1 MTNQGIVLSPDAT
14 PRVAFIGEQE
24 QCSSLQ
30 GIFPTERQ
38 YTVLNGT
45 LHAPDY
51 DAFVSVGQ
59 SERPAIAR
67 GVLFGQHALVI
78 GSRDYSARAYCSTV
92 ATGTKLVIA
101 AGLDDEVTELLK
113 RTVVPEASK
122 LLSSGALCGWGLGP
136 NLRPPSLKPLLCT
149 SDGVPLVMQGAPRSN
164 RAEELWLLPS
174 FVTDRKAWLLL
185 AWRRW
190 AESDERLPGPP
201 RGYEHEAWMTPA
213 ELSAWNALKQVKVDR
228 ERKLRELQEREDD
241 AQRDHDA
248 AQIAA
253 VQGARRLL
261 TEEGGELVAAVTDAL
276 QTLGFEATD
285 ADAALKRGEMRR
297 HDIEVRSPDA
307 EGVIIAEVKG
317 TKKGAATSWFQQIG
331 NHEKH
336 YMSQHAGDPPAGKWL
351 IVNPERGKAPDAR
364 GTPYTNNNAQ
374 DLAVF
379 AQDGGLVVPTK
390 SLFSLMRDVQLDELD
405 AAVAR
410 RLLLET
416 TGRLDYPSPNT
427 DDAG

>member
-1 MTNQGIVLSPDAT
+1 M
-14 PRVAFIGEQE
+14 
-24 QCSSLQ
+24 
-30 GIFPTERQ
+30 
-38 YTVLNGT
+38 
-45 LHAPDY
+45 
-51 DAFVSVGQ
+51 
-59 SERPAIAR
+59 PA
-67 GVLFGQHALVI
+67 
-78 GSRDYSARAYCSTV
+78 S
-92 ATGTKLVIA
+92 GTKLMVA
-101 AGLDDEVTELLK
+101 SDLDDEVAELLK
-113 RTVVPEASK
+113 RTVVPGANELLASGM
-122 LLSSGALCGWGLGP
+122 LRGWRL
-136 NLRPPSLKPLLCT
+136 NRIYRPPFLKSLLYT
-149 SDGVPLVMQGAPRSN
+149 SDGVDLVMHGTSRGSK
-164 RAEELWLLPS
+164 AEELWFLPP
-174 FVTDRKAWLLL
+174 FVTDRRAWLLL

-201 RGYEHEAWMTPA
+201 LGYEHEAWMTPT

-228 ERKLRELQEREDD
+228 ERTLRELQEREDD

-261 TEEGGELVAAVTDAL
+261 TEEGGELVSAVMDAL

-331 NHEKH
+331 SHEKH

-405 AAVAR
+405 AAAAR

>member
-14 PRVAFIGEQE
+14 PRVAFIGDQE

-38 YTVLNGT
+38 YTALDGT
-45 LHAPDY
+45 LHPPDY

-59 SERPAIAR
+59 SERPAITR
-67 GVLFGQHALVI
+67 GVLFGQQALMI
-78 GSRDYSARAYCSTV
+78 GSRDYPVRAHCSTV

-122 LLSSGALCGWGLGP
+122 LLGSGALRGWILNP
-136 NLRPPSLKPLLCT
+136 NVRPPSLKSLLCT
-149 SDGVPLVMQGAPRSN
+149 SDGVDLVMHGAPRSN
-164 RAEELWLLPS
+164 KAEELWLLPS

-185 AWRRW
+185 AWRSW
-190 AESDERLPGPP
+190 AKSDERLPGPP
-201 RGYEHEAWMTPA
+201 HGYEHQAWMTPA
-213 ELSAWNALKQVKVDR
+213 ELSAWNALKQVEVDR
-228 ERKLRELQEREDD
+228 ERMLGELQKREDD
-241 AQRDHDA
+241 AQRDLDA
-248 AQIAA
+248 AQDAA

-261 TEEGGELVAAVTDAL
+261 TEEGDELVSAVMDAL
-276 QTLGFEATD
+276 QELGFEATD

-297 HDIEVRSPDA
+297 HDVEVRSPDA

-317 TKKGAATSWFQQIG
+317 TKKGTATSWFQQIG
-331 NHEKH
+331 SHERY
-336 YMSQHAGDPPAGKWL
+336 YMSQHAGDQPAGKWL
-351 IVNPERGKAPDAR
+351 VVNPERGKAPDAR
-364 GTPYTNNNAQ
+364 GVPYTNNNAA

-379 AQDGGLVVPTK
+379 GQDGGLVVPTK
-390 SLFSLMRDVQLDELD
+390 SLFSLVRDVQLDELD
-405 AAVAR
+405 ATAAR